1 MNRCINWPC
10 QLPSGHEGQCSS
22 SGFDEGDEER
32 DDSPYCDCGNI
43 PGEEG
48 GVRRIAVWFS
58 CGNNSAVA
66 AKLATERFPDDEL
79 RIVRC
84 VVNNE
89 HSDND
94 RFHAD
99 VERWIGR
106 PIERA
111 ASTEYADCWDVWE
124 RRKYMS
130 GVAGAPCTAAM
141 KKAVRWQIER
151 EWSPDYQVFGFS
163 SDETKRATK
172 FSALNPEVR
181 LLNVLIDAG
190 ISKPQCAQ
198 IIRDAGI
205 ALPVMYGLGFKNNNC
220 IGCVKATSPAY
231 WANVR
236 AHFPGV
242 FDRMAG
248 MSRRLNCRL
257 TRIKGKRVFIDEIP
271 VDFTGRDRSAPVE
284 CGVLC
289 GQEAA

>member
-1 MNRCINWPC
+1 M
-10 QLPSGHEGQCSS
+10 
-22 SGFDEGDEER
+22 
-32 DDSPYCDCGNI
+32 
-43 PGEEG
+43 
-48 GVRRIAVWFS
+48 WFS

-66 AKLATERFPDDEL
+66 AKLAIERFGEDEL

-89 HSDND
+89 HPDND

-106 PIERA
+106 PIEQA

-130 GVAGAPCTAAM
+130 GIHGAPCTIEM

-151 EWSPDYQVFGFS
+151 EWGPDYQVFGFS
-163 SDETKRATK
+163 ADEARRAASFTEK
-172 FSALNPEVR
+172 NPEVR
-181 LLNVLIDAG
+181 LRNVLIDAG